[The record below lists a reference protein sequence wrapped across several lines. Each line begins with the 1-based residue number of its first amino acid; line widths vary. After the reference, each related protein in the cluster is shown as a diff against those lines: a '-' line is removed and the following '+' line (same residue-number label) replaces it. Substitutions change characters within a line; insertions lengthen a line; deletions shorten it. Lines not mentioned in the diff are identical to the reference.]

1 MTLVC
6 TTQETATGCKADA
19 GAPDGSTR
27 AVQPIL
33 RSQAN
38 APRLQRPG
46 RSFFR

>member
-1 MTLVC
+1 MTLTC
-6 TTQETATGCKADA
+6 TTQETAPGCKAYA
-19 GAPDGSTR
+19 GAPDGRTR
-27 AVQPIL
+27 TVRPMI